1 MMLRK
6 ILKVLFDNFSE
17 RTKNSQTLKSNS
29 PVIKD
34 VFISEGCADIKKE
47 KIGKVSARR

>member
-17 RTKNSQTLKSNS
+17 RTKNSQTLSRSS

-34 VFISEGCADIKKE
+34 VFINEGCADIRKE
-47 KIGKVSARR
+47 KTGKVSAIK